1 MKVKK
6 SDINLLIMLVG
17 VLVAVIS
24 YFVVYKSFSDKT
36 VVLSSENAALQTEV
50 DELQKLADNKEFY
63 ISETA
68 RMNEEIQNTMARYPS
83 EVRTEDQVMYTVN
96 LENSNAIWVNNLAVE
111 PTQLVQVS
119 DPAAAPAT
127 DAVVEEEGAV
137 VDDAATQQDAVV
149 ASGGLKDTVFLYSSP
164 FSISYKTTYR
174 SAKDIVAGIV
184 NSDKRMNISN
194 ITLAYDAET
203 GCLSGTMDAA
213 MFTMSGTGQEY
224 EELNIPGVSLGTAD
238 FFKSGAVLNF
248 NTNADGAS
256 EDGAEAEDEEAS
268 EDSEDSED
276 SEEGANEDDKDKK
289 SDDRVTSE

>member
-256 EDGAEAEDEEAS
+256 EDGAEAEDEEV
-268 EDSEDSED
+268 SEDSED

>member
-268 EDSEDSED
+268 EDSEDSE
-276 SEEGANEDDKDKK
+276 EGANEDDKDKK

>member
-256 EDGAEAEDEEAS
+256 EDGAEAEDEE
-268 EDSEDSED
+268 DSED

>member
-268 EDSEDSED
+268 EDSEDSE
-276 SEEGANEDDKDKK
+276 EGTNEDDKDKK

>member
-248 NTNADGAS
+248 NTNADSAS

-268 EDSEDSED
+268 EDSE
-276 SEEGANEDDKDKK
+276 EGANEDDEDKK